1 RIAPPGLFPLLAG
14 GHGGDQRGD
23 AAHGDAAVLLLR
35 LLRVHLEVALAVA
48 LGDQVLRR
56 QAEHVGQRGRDR
68 LGAAIRQRQIGE
80 VGADRVGVALDQ
92 EGLGRVLVEQAAD
105 RLGQRLQPRDR
116 VLGNRRRAEI
126 EGDGVE
132 VDAAHAVAHAGRI
145 AHLVD
150 RVEPAHRLDR
160 RLVEEL
166 VIGALVVGAAGVE
179 DVFLGR
185 DAEPERRQVEAG
197 IAPAAPFLAVGP
209 VAGIDEDML
218 APVRHDARTAHDVA
232 VAVADRHHLHAVG
245 AHHGLAGAAARQ
257 LLIVD
262 VAGVVLEAAAVVALD
277 HGVAAEL
284 DDQPVADLAQHVGAF
299 TPLAPFLPALDAAA
313 FLTPQRLHLDRSL
326 QLLGLGVGRRR
337 RAGRLLGLRLSRLAL
352 GRGVF
357 RFLGAVEDRRVAAGA
372 GGIVVARP
380 GIVAWATA
388 VVVIRPRRGG
398 VGRPFAGRRRGLVL
412 IRRPLAIAIAVATVA
427 ARLGLR
433 VIIGGRPRTVAR
445 RALAGRRR
453 SLVLSGRSVAVATI
467 AARLGLALIGRR
479 CGALLV

>member
-1 RIAPPGLFPLLAG
+1 
-14 GHGGDQRGD
+14 
-23 AAHGDAAVLLLR
+23 
-35 LLRVHLEVALAVA
+35 
-48 LGDQVLRR
+48 
-56 QAEHVGQRGRDR
+56 
-68 LGAAIRQRQIGE
+68 
-80 VGADRVGVALDQ
+80 
-92 EGLGRVLVEQAAD
+92 
-105 RLGQRLQPRDR
+105 
-116 VLGNRRRAEI
+116 
-126 EGDGVE
+126 
-132 VDAAHAVAHAGRI
+132 
-145 AHLVD
+145 
-150 RVEPAHRLDR
+150 
-160 RLVEEL
+160 
-166 VIGALVVGAAGVE
+166 
-179 DVFLGR
+179 
-185 DAEPERRQVEAG
+185 
-197 IAPAAPFLAVGP
+197 
-209 VAGIDEDML
+209 M
-218 APVRHDARTAHDVA
+218 
-232 VAVADRHHLHAVG
+232 
-245 AHHGLAGAAARQ
+245 
-257 LLIVD
+257 
-262 VAGVVLEAAAVVALD
+262 LEAAAVVALD

-479 CGALLV
+479 CGALLVVTTFAAVAALLGLVGGGRRPVRALGGRTFPGRRRGLAIGCVIVGRRRGALPVVPARGGRRFLLGG